1 MASIPRLSI
10 FLILIILSLSTKQP
24 PLQVNGDDNLIDQV
38 CKKIPF
44 PLWKI
49 CYKCIN
55 FNYPKG
61 YYVDATGLAAISVN
75 CSLNEAQRVSEII
88 FNFGLL
94 HHNDSTIIDTCK
106 KCTGLYNG
114 AKRALTISLENVQG
128 RRYKGAALLLM
139 AADIFHT
146 ECVKFLSKINKPTTL
161 IVALN
166 TFQSYLDSAT
176 HVVDEF
182 I

>member
-1 MASIPRLSI
+1 MASITRISM
-10 FLILIILSLSTKQP
+10 FLILIILSLSTKQHSM
-24 PLQVNGDDNLIDQV
+24 QVNGDKNLIDKV

-49 CYKCIN
+49 CYKCIS
-55 FNYPKG
+55 FNPKG
-61 YYVDATGLAAISVN
+61 WSVDATGLAAISVN

-94 HHNDSTIIDTCK
+94 HHNDSTITDACK
-106 KCTGLYNG
+106 KCTGFYNG
-114 AKRALTISLENVQG
+114 AKRALTVSLENVQG
-128 RRYKGAALLLM
+128 RRYKGAALLLI
-139 AADIFHT
+139 AADVFHT
-146 ECVKFLSKINKPTTL
+146 ECVKSLSKINKPTTL

-176 HVVDEF
+176 HVVHEF
-182 I
+182 F